1 MALHIIKLAV
11 GIEDPE
17 DLGPRQERWKNARG
31 NYQHRTRMTPT
42 RGADILD
49 GGSLYWVIKG
59 VIQVR
64 QPIVGLH
71 SKKDESGKP
80 YCIIELEPR
89 HIPVAATAKR
99 PFQGWRYLKDTDAPP
114 DIAKLAAA
122 AYVDPNM
129 PKKLKAELVKLGL
142 L

>member
-17 DLGPRQERWKNARG
+17 DLGPRQIRWKNARG

-42 RGADILD
+42 RAAEILD
-49 GGSLYWVIKG
+49 GGSMYWVIKG

-71 SKKDESGKP
+71 SKKDDSGKP

-114 DIAKLAAA
+114 DIGKFAAA
-122 AYVDPNM
+122 AYVDPKM
-129 PKKLKAELVKLGL
+129 PKALKAELQRLGL